1 MLKRHTTWQ
10 WLALA
15 VTALILFSSCSFL
28 MKARVLSVNVK
39 VVDENDAPIKGA
51 LVEVTDGQQ
60 ATTGDD
66 GLATLKFAG
75 LGIHMI
81 TVMAQDRAPATL
93 SVTMPLD
100 MGKTLTAR
108 LGTPVDM
115 SVSINV
121 NVMGNLTGM
130 MMANIYPVLFQSLFT
145 AYGYNLELVPYKAG
159 EWTDWN
165 FRSNGDDEPSTR
177 KKAFLTQLDNQQEW
191 WQMQLYGEE
200 KDETMIIEVLFS
212 EGRESLRRMR
222 QKTGNESPQEVPI
235 TEGWYTPPMNMTPE
249 SIEGAVKKK
258 GMPVTVPAGTFKVD
272 LLEFAAMGAGTIR
285 MWRAKGVP
293 GGVVRAQLVDPD
305 GEIVGTSEL
314 KAHGTGAKTA
324 LNSY

>member
-1 MLKRHTTWQ
+1 MRKRNASWR

-15 VTALILFSSCSFL
+15 VIAMTLFSSCSFL

-51 LVEVTDGQQ
+51 LVEVTNGQK

-100 MGKTLTAR
+100 IGKTLTAR

-121 NVMGNLTGM
+121 NIAGNLAGM
-130 MMANIYPVLFQSLFT
+130 MMANIYPVLFQSMFT
-145 AYGYNLELVPYKAG
+145 AYGYNLELVPYLTG

-165 FRSNGDDEPSTR
+165 FRGGDDEEPAVM
-177 KKAFLTQLDNQQEW
+177 KKAFLAKLENQQEW
-191 WQMQLYGEE
+191 WQMRLYGEDQ
-200 KDETMIIEVLFS
+200 DEAVIVEVLFS
-212 EGRESLRRMR
+212 KERGSLRRMR
-222 QKTGNESPQEVPI
+222 QKTGDEAPQEVPV
-235 TEGWYTPPMNMTPE
+235 TEGWYTPPMNLTPE
-249 SIEGAVKKK
+249 SIEGAVTKK
-258 GMPVTVPAGTFKVD
+258 GVSVTVPAGSFKAD
-272 LLEFAAMGAGTIR
+272 LLEFAAMGTGAIR
-285 MWRAKGVP
+285 LWRANGVP
-293 GGVVRAQLVDPD
+293 GGVVRTQLVDP
-305 GEIVGTSEL
+305 GGKTVWISEL

>member
-1 MLKRHTTWQ
+1 MLKRNTTWR

-28 MKARVLSVNVK
+28 MKARLLSVNVK
-39 VVDENDAPIKGA
+39 VVDESDAPIKGA
-51 LVEVTDGQQ
+51 LVEVTNGQK

-121 NVMGNLTGM
+121 NVMGNFAGM
-130 MMANIYPVLFQSLFT
+130 MMANVYPMLFQSLFT

-165 FRSNGDDEPSTR
+165 FHTEGDDEPSVM
-177 KKAFLTQLDNQQEW
+177 KKAFLTKLDNGQEW
-191 WQMQLYGEE
+191 WQIQLYGEE
-200 KDETMIIEVLFS
+200 KDETVIMEVLFNK
-212 EGRESLRRMR
+212 GRESLRRMR
-222 QKTGNESPQEVPI
+222 QLTGDESPQEVPV
-235 TEGWYTPPMNMTPE
+235 TEGWYAQPMNLTPE

-258 GMPVTVPAGTFKVD
+258 GMSVTVPAGSFKAD
-272 LLEFAAMGAGTIR
+272 LLEFAAMGTGAIR
-285 MWRAKGVP
+285 LWRSGGVP
-293 GGVVRAQLVDPD
+293 GGVVRAQLVDPS
-305 GEIVGTSEL
+305 GEAVWTSEL
-314 KAHGTGAKTA
+314 KAHGTGAETA